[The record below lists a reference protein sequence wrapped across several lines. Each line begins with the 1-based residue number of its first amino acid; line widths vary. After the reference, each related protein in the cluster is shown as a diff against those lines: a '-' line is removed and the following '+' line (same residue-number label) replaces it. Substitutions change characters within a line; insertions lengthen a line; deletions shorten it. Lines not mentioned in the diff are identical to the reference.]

1 MKLWVIA
8 AGIIAV
14 YCVAQLLFTGYFI
27 LRSKSISGQSFAGKT
42 ELGKKSAPELDVFLA
57 GDSVA
62 AGVGASSFGVSLAGR
77 LANGL
82 AGNHHVIFTNV
93 AKSGSKMADLT
104 SVPEQKQDIVVLFIA
119 SNDLYHF
126 TNLKKFKSDT
136 ESALER
142 YSKTAKRVILVGPA
156 DIGGATAIPLIMK
169 PIYWA
174 RWPKY
179 AAIMRT
185 AAGKYPNMIYIYPAE
200 YSEKLMTYG
209 HTEAVDGFHPNDNG
223 HRFWADLILSQI
235 QR

>member
-1 MKLWVIA
+1 MKLWAIA
-8 AGIIAV
+8 AGIIVA

-27 LRSKSISGQSFAGKT
+27 LRSKSISGRSFAGNT
-42 ELGKKSAPELDVFLA
+42 ELGRKSAPELDVFLA

-62 AGVGASSFGVSLAGR
+62 AGVGASSFETSLAGR

-82 AGNHHVIFTNV
+82 AGDHSVIFTNA
-93 AKSGSKMADLT
+93 AKSGSKMEDLT
-104 SVPEQKQDIVVLFIA
+104 SVPEQKQDIVVIFIA

-126 TNLKKFKSDT
+126 TSLQKFKSDT
-136 ESALER
+136 ESALEK
-142 YSKTAKRVILVGPA
+142 YSKTAKRVVLVGPA
-156 DIGGATAIPLIMK
+156 DIGGATSIPLVMK

-179 AAIMRT
+179 ASIMRT
-185 AAGKYPNMIYIYPAE
+185 AAGNYANVTYIYPAE
-200 YSEKLMTYG
+200 YAKKLRTYG

-223 HRFWADLILSQI
+223 HKFWADLILSQI